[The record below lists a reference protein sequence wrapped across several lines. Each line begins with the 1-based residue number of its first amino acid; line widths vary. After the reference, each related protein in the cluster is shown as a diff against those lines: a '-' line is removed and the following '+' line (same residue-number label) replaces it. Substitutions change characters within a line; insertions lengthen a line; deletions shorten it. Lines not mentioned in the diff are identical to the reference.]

1 VALQLRNMVVEELQ
15 WNWGA
20 YHPLV
25 LVAYHPLNLEA
36 YHPLN
41 LEAFRPLN
49 LEASLPWV
57 QVACLA

>member
-15 WNWGA
+15 WNWEA

>member
-1 VALQLRNMVVEELQ
+1 MALQLRNMVVEELQ
-15 WNWGA
+15 WNWEA

-25 LVAYHPLNLEA
+25 LVACHPLNLKA

-41 LEAFRPLN
+41 LEAFPLN
-49 LEASLPWV
+49 LEAFLPWV